1 MIEKLK
7 ELYSYR
13 DFFVTLLYHQM
24 HQRYQGSFL
33 GFFWTLLNPLL
44 TFASFSLVF
53 SLLNRWD
60 LKDYGI
66 YFFSGFVA
74 WTFFANSC
82 SSAADSVIGNRVFV
96 TKVYSP
102 KAIFPLM
109 VVAIN
114 LVDMLA
120 GFVLL
125 LVLKLV
131 LGHPF
136 GASMLILP
144 FSFVLLLAFTIG
156 VSLICA
162 EWNVFF
168 RDFRHLLSSFL
179 FIWFFFTPIVWK
191 ADAMPLDA
199 RRFIWYNPAA
209 HFLSLFQN
217 PLWADKLPPTSSL
230 ILTSATAVLA
240 LGIGLYS
247 FFRSEKKFFYYM

>member
-1 MIEKLK
+1 MAEKLK
-7 ELYSYR
+7 ELFSYR
-13 DFFVTLLYHQM
+13 DFFVTLLYHQL

-33 GFFWTLLNPLL
+33 GFFWTLLHPLL

-60 LKDYGI
+60 LRDYGV
-66 YFFSGFVA
+66 YFFSGYIA

-82 SSAADSVIGNRVFV
+82 TSAADSIIGNRVFV
-96 TKVYSP
+96 TRVYSP

-109 VVAIN
+109 TVAIN
-114 LVDMLA
+114 LVDMAA
-120 GFVLL
+120 GLILLFVL
-125 LVLKLV
+125 KAI

-136 GASMLILP
+136 DQSLLILP
-144 FSFVLLLAFTIG
+144 LSFLLLIAFTTG

-168 RDFRHLLSSFL
+168 RDFRQLLGSFL

-191 ADAMPLDA
+191 ADAMPLEA

-217 PLWADKLPPTSSL
+217 PLWAGKMPPPSSL
-230 ILTSATAVLA
+230 VLTSITAVFVLVF
-240 LGIGLYS
+240 GLYR